1 MNTNEQNTLEINYEV
16 ETNEVEHSLA
26 DDSVQL
32 ALDSLT
38 EIDQVSDLDK
48 NKLTKE
54 QKAYR
59 LAMKY
64 LTSQVIYAEENPS
77 AWAALILAEKK
88 VRQALG
94 DLGLTL
100 ILNKS
105 DNFAYL
111 TEPGAEEDS
120 EDSKELRFINQRALS
135 LWQSVLLA
143 LARKRLAEFE
153 ASEEGTRLIMTTQE
167 FFDLTASLRESG
179 LNSNQEI
186 EQIKSL
192 DLKLKKLCQLGF
204 LKSLDS
210 NKSKKIKENRYEIR
224 RIIKAFIDGK
234 WLADELESKLKQ
246 YLESS
251 AKSNAVKD
259 LEAALE
265 ADSAEVSEDL
275 SDES

>member
-1 MNTNEQNTLEINYEV
+1 MNTQNTNDSNLNYEIEV
-16 ETNEVEHSLA
+16 NEIEHSLEQA
-26 DDSVQL
+26 SVQV
-32 ALDSLT
+32 ALESLS
-38 EIDQVSDLDK
+38 EIEQISDLEK
-48 NKLTKE
+48 SKLTKE

-77 AWAALILAEKK
+77 AWSALMLAEKK
-88 VRQALG
+88 VRQALAE
-94 DLGLTL
+94 LGLTL

-111 TEPGAEEDS
+111 TEPTAEEDS
-120 EDSKELRFINQRALS
+120 EDTKELRFISQRALS

-153 ASEEGTRLIMTTQE
+153 ASEEGTRLIMSTQE
-167 FFDLTASLRESG
+167 FFDLTSSLRDSG

-186 EQIKSL
+186 EQIKAL

-204 LKSLDS
+204 LKALDS
-210 NKSKKIKENRYEIR
+210 NKSKKIKENRYEVR

-246 YLESS
+246 YLDS
-251 AKSNAVKD
+251 ASRTSAVKD
-259 LEAALE
+259 LDAALE
-265 ADSAEVSEDL
+265 ADYQENV
-275 SDES
+275 DEQKD